1 VARSGLVSEI
11 SKLNYELQS
20 VGGVFCYLL
29 NVKPCRK
36 PLSTDKPLLHEER
49 IPYDKVVHK
58 K

>member
-1 VARSGLVSEI
+1 L
-11 SKLNYELQS
+11 KLNYELQI
-20 VGGVFCYLL
+20 VGGLFGYLL
-29 NVKPCRK
+29 YVKPSRK